1 MICPSCKADN
11 DRVVDSRPHGTSVR
25 RRRVCNACGYKFTTY
40 EYIDTVP
47 LTVVKRDQSRE
58 PFQRDK
64 LLAGI
69 RLATTKRPISPDAI
83 NQMVEGVESQLM
95 GTGDLE
101 VSYQTI
107 GDLVMKSL
115 ARLDPV
121 AYIRFASVYR
131 EFKEVDE
138 FVKIVAENN

>member
-25 RRRVCNACGYKFTTY
+25 RRRVCNACAYKFTTY
-40 EYIDTVP
+40 EYIDSVP
-47 LTVVKRDQSRE
+47 LTVVKRDQTRE
-58 PFQRDK
+58 PFQREK
-64 LLAGI
+64 LLSGI
-69 RLATTKRPISPDAI
+69 RLATTKRPISPETI

-95 GTGDLE
+95 ATGELE
-101 VSYQTI
+101 VSFQAI